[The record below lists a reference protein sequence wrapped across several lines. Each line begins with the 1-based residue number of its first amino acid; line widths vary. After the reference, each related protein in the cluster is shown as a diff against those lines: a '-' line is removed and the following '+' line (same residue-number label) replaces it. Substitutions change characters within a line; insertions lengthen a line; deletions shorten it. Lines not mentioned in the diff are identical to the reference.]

1 MLKIV
6 KDFVLRTSRFFGFEV
21 LRPGDIEQRDFAIH
35 LGRLFAEFEIDC
47 VFDVGANTGQYRD
60 FLRDR
65 IGYHGPIVSFE
76 PVARNV
82 DILRQRSLR
91 DRHWVIEGYA
101 LGAAPGSASLKV
113 AAESQFSSFRE
124 SDYSKVPRVD
134 GFNVVDHDESVIIRT
149 LDDVFPPLR
158 ARLGFQRPYLKLDT
172 QGYDMEVL
180 RGAGRTLPM
189 FSALQTEL
197 SVIAIYK
204 NVPDYLESIKFLT
217 EHHFDVSGLFPIK
230 RDLKLR
236 VIEFDC
242 VTVNRAVAQL
252 GQEQR
257 LKAPPTSRTT
267 VDAHL

>member
-1 MLKIV
+1 MLKII
-6 KDFVLRTSRFFGFEV
+6 KNLVLRTSRLFGLEV
-21 LRPGDIEQRDFAIH
+21 LRASDIEQRDFAIH
-35 LGRLFAEFEIDC
+35 LTRLFAEFEIDC

-60 FLRDR
+60 FLRER
-65 IGYHGPIVSFE
+65 VGYHGSIVSFE
-76 PVARNV
+76 PVARNIE
-82 DILRQRSLR
+82 ILKQRSLR

-101 LGAAPGSASLKV
+101 LGSAPGSLSLKV
-113 AAESQFSSFRE
+113 AAETQFSSFRE
-124 SDYSKVPRVD
+124 PDYSKVPKVE
-134 GFNVVDHDESVIIRT
+134 GFNVVDHDESVAVRT
-149 LDDVFPPLR
+149 LDDVFFSLR
-158 ARLGFQRPYLKLDT
+158 ERLKFQRPYLKLDT

-204 NVPDYLESIKFLT
+204 DVPDYLESIKFLT
-217 EHHFDVSGLFPIK
+217 DHHFDVSGLFPIK

-252 GQEQR
+252 DLAQQP
-257 LKAPPTSRTT
+257 KAPLTSRTM
-267 VDAHL
+267 VYAQL